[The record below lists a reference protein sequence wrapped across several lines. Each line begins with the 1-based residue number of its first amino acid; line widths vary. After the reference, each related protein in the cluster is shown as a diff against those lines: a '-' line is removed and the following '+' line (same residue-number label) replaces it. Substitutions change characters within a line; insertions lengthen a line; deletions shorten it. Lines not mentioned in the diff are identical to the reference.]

1 MNQLT
6 LFIAGF
12 LVSCIVMAAIGILVY
27 SADLDGSNERKRKA
41 ERDSNQDQ

>member
-1 MNQLT
+1 MSQLP

-12 LVSCIVMAAIGILVY
+12 VVSCIVMAAIGILVY
-27 SADLDGSNERKRKA
+27 SADLDGSNERKQKA